1 MTVNV
6 LWRIGHEERER
17 GKLKRRLR
25 PLKKLLMLLPP
36 PPPPIVVLV
45 VVGPRIRI

>member
-25 PLKKLLMLLPP
+25 PLKKLLMLPP
-36 PPPPIVVLV
+36 PPPPMVVLV

>member
-25 PLKKLLMLLPP
+25 PLKKLLMLPP
-36 PPPPIVVLV
+36 PPPPMVVLV
-45 VVGPRIRI
+45 VVRPRIRI

>member
-17 GKLKRRLR
+17 GKLKRRLK
-25 PLKKLLMLLPP
+25 PLKKLLMLPP
-36 PPPPIVVLV
+36 PPTPPMVVLV
-45 VVGPRIRI
+45 VVRPRIRI